1 MKEINKLCKR
11 TKQIKHFLLIYNIV
25 FFFLLWF
32 CFVAREQAYLNTQT
46 HTHTHTHRHPYTT
59 KPNKPTRGQNGV
71 YQTPADAKQLLS
83 RGELKTMPITPGYFS
98 CFKSFKMF
106 RI

>member
-11 TKQIKHFLLIYNIV
+11 TKQIKHFFLIYNFL

-32 CFVAREQAYLNTQT
+32 CFVAREQAYLNT
-46 HTHTHTHRHPYTT
+46 HTHTHTHTT

-71 YQTPADAKQLLS
+71 YQTPADANQLLS

-98 CFKSFKMF
+98 CFKSF
-106 RI
+106 